1 MADAR
6 TYTIIYVVL
15 LALGTGKFLFFMD
28 ASPLTYQMALAG
40 TFVLAVAKTLLISG
54 YYMHLLEEPRSVT
67 YMMVTALFMVLLL
80 TIAAGYS
87 IQ

>member
-1 MADAR
+1 MTSVR
-6 TYTIIYVVL
+6 TYTIIYAILLVL
-15 LALGTGKFLFFMD
+15 GSAKFVFFEFDLFTYWMAMGGTI
-28 ASPLTYQMALAG
+28 ALA
-40 TFVLAVAKTLLISG
+40 AVKSGLIAG
-54 YYMHLLEEPRSVT
+54 YYMHLIEEPRAVT